1 MEPAD
6 RGPGIRPALHRR
18 AQQHRGHGQDQR
30 QRHLAFHHL
39 QRADQQPGRHAVIG
53 MGIHR
58 RAHRAG
64 RLQPRPGPQL
74 RTDSA
79 ALPVRGLCATAS
91 NDPHC
96 TADPNSVPKVI
107 DVLTPP
113 GVSQSDEIDYTLH
126 NPVTLQPITFPDRSV
141 QASSTGWVPTANGW
155 YRADWRHLDQRT
167 DALSPGPRLVDA
179 VSCVEQLA
187 ARAA

>member
-1 MEPAD
+1 MGTVKISGNAISRFITFSVPTSSL
-6 RGPGIRPALHRR
+6 GGTPSSGWGFTVVLT
-18 AQQHRGHGQDQR
+18 GQ
-30 QRHLAFHHL
+30 
-39 QRADQQPGRHAVIG
+39 
-53 MGIHR
+53 
-58 RAHRAG
+58 G